1 MSEKLDRLARHTE
14 LKDADVLTDHE
25 FETQK
30 AAILA
35 ATADQGRDRQ
45 RRPRRW
51 VSR

>member
-1 MSEKLDRLARHTE
+1 MSEKLDLLARHTE

-30 AAILA
+30 AAILT
-35 ATADQGRDRQ
+35 ATADQGRYRQ
-45 RRPRRW
+45 HRPRRW